1 MNIRFWR
8 SIFQEEEKRK
18 VAQKEAEDERKK
30 KHIKEEYQREKVNSK
45 VRTKHLRYPPFC
57 FFMINILSYLLGF

>member
-1 MNIRFWR
+1 MEVN
-8 SIFQEEEKRK
+8 FQEEEKRK

-45 VRTKHLRYPPFC
+45 VRT
-57 FFMINILSYLLGF
+57 ILSGNQTSAVSSFLFV